1 MSDLVYWHNPRC
13 SKSRE
18 ALALLHENGYQ
29 PAIVTYLT
37 LPPTESELRRAISL
51 LNLPVI
57 AMMRVKEKRFVELG
71 LHSGSTDDELIKAM
85 AANPILIERP
95 ILFTATKAA
104 IGRPVENVLKIL

>member
-37 LPPTESELRRAISL
+37 LPPTKSELRRAISL

-57 AMMRVKEKRFVELG
+57 AMMRIKEKRFAELG
-71 LHSGSTDDELIKAM
+71 LHSGSTTVKNRSSGLARSV
-85 AANPILIERP
+85 AA
-95 ILFTATKAA
+95 TSS
-104 IGRPVENVLKIL
+104 GRGPSACIAFITGCTMKGSE